1 MRRGETLLHAPPRGH
16 EAEAAPRRGLGPG
29 GTRATPRAPPPPR
42 AAAMRGA
49 IDRAAGARRA
59 GGSADAGRPMDAMVG
74 GEGFGPC
81 LMSSSCPSR
90 GRAARDG
97 DGIGIGA
104 GNATEMT
111 GRDGGEQR
119 GDRRSA
125 RDRRSPRPAGT
136 FLFRSRSAPIM
147 HFILWLQRKPTR
159 FT

>member
-1 MRRGETLLHAPPRGH
+1 VRRVYRSTGGS
-16 EAEAAPRRGLGPG
+16 GPG

-42 AAAMRGA
+42 AAAMRGTT
-49 IDRAAGARRA
+49 DRAAGARRA
-59 GGSADAGRPMDAMVG
+59 GGSADAGRPMVDGCHCGWRAAG
-74 GEGFGPC
+74 AHRGPC